1 MFFKRKINKVQVYVR
16 ITLTELSIELNTTGE
31 VFLAAVLAKLRLSQ
45 SGIFITVDK
54 RNCPLKMYR
63 AIRKQIDSKDPTLK
77 IMPLYYPL
85 IKCPLMNTSAF
96 QTVIYLDYLKNIF
109 NGQVILTY
117 ENLVELAALACH
129 ERCQRLKTSIIEDI
143 KLPHWIV
150 HRFMIDLE
158 KFKFD
163 VAEKFNKHLFSDHF
177 QAMKCFLAQA
187 ANKYDHSV
195 NLNDR
200 NQLSS
205 AEAIWNQ
212 ESGLRRSS
220 AQRNVPFKMQI
231 NLRRKSAAKMD
242 KSEIHSA
249 K

>member
-1 MFFKRKINKVQVYVR
+1 MATVQVYVR

-96 QTVIYLDYLKNIF
+96 QT
-109 NGQVILTY
+109 VILTY

-242 KSEIHSA
+242 KNTGTS
-249 K
+249 